1 MKDFRKG
8 FLVALSCI
16 AFVCVSTLA
25 VFAQEGTSTSMVP
38 GLSIAAGTGITSE
51 FGGLGASIY
60 KSEAA
65 HEKAVQ
71 SLKAK
76 GLKASYEGDKGGS
89 LIGLIPE
96 VMVRYDITKYFF
108 VRTGYQGGVRLTG
121 GQWSVTITNPYT
133 VGSAQSNQIYGGVEQ
148 ANFALWS
155 NGVEQIGGTGKTT
168 FNYKFSSHEIPFV
181 LGLNVPVEEGK
192 YNVYAAIGVK
202 YAFFKFEKT
211 VLYAPTNMNCW
222 TTSYTTGAG
231 VDALTAGVMQ
241 GDRQQTK
248 LKYNLHGLAIT
259 WMMGVDA
266 KIYDNFGAYL
276 EYEFVTNTDSKAV
289 KNTKLSTAYSNV
301 WGAAVSSGTCRYYKV
316 GVKYWL

>member
-51 FGGLGASIY
+51 FGGLGASVY

-65 HEKAVQ
+65 HEKVVQ
-71 SLKAK
+71 SLKTK
-76 GLKASYEGDKGGS
+76 GIKASYDGDKGGS

-108 VRTGYQGGVRLTG
+108 VRAGYQGGVRLTG
-121 GQWSVTITNPYT
+121 GQWSVTVQNPT
-133 VGSAQSNQIYGGVEQ
+133 HSSTIYGGVDA

-155 NGVEQIGGTGKTT
+155 NGVEQIGGNGKTT

-202 YAFFKFEKT
+202 YAFFIFEKT
-211 VLYAPTNMNCW
+211 VLYAPTSLNCW
-222 TTSYTTGAG
+222 TTTYSTGAG
-231 VDALTAGVMQ
+231 VDALTATYMQ
-241 GDRQQTK
+241 ADRQQTK

-289 KNTKLSTAYSNV
+289 KNTKLSS
-301 WGAAVSSGTCRYYKV
+301 
-316 GVKYWL
+316 

>member
-25 VFAQEGTSTSMVP
+25 VFAQEGTSTSIVP

-121 GQWSVTITNPYT
+121 GQWSVTVTNPTQNST
-133 VGSAQSNQIYGGVEQ
+133 VYGGVDT

-155 NGVEQIGGTGKTT
+155 NGVEQIGGNGKTT

-181 LGLNVPVEEGK
+181 LGLNVPVEDGK

-222 TTSYTTGAG
+222 TTAYSVGAG
-231 VDALTAGVMQ
+231 VDALTAGTMLA
-241 GDRQQTK
+241 DRQQTK